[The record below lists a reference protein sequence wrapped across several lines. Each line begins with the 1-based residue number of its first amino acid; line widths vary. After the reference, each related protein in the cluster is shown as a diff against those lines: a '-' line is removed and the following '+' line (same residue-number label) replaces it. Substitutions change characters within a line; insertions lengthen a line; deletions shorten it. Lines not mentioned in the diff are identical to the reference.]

1 MAVDKQT
8 ENRAQRLK
16 IHHQCT
22 ERKPGATGAAT
33 GKGADEERED
43 PERERAAAEAHYFDP
58 VSTSY
63 RRN

>member
-8 ENRAQRLK
+8 ENRARCLK

-22 ERKPGATGAAT
+22 EGKPGATGAAT
-33 GKGADEERED
+33 GKGADEGRED
-43 PERERAAAEAHYFDP
+43 TERERATAEGQHFDP